1 MSVEVP
7 TKPATPVNV
16 TTPVEVLTEY
26 VPSPVTVRDVA
37 VQLGALS
44 FAAHSRTDDALIVAP
59 EVAVSFEAGLKE
71 IASAVPPDFASA
83 RAVGGSAHCITTMPC
98 PPSALARVPT

>member
-16 TTPVEVLTEY
+16 TTPVKVLTEY

-44 FAAHSRTDDALIVAP
+44 IAACGNGV
-59 EVAVSFEAGLKE
+59 F
-71 IASAVPPDFASA
+71 
-83 RAVGGSAHCITTMPC
+83 
-98 PPSALARVPT
+98 

>member
-1 MSVEVP
+1 VSVEVP
-7 TKPATPVNV
+7 TNPATPVNV

-44 FAAHSRTDDALIVAP
+44 FAAQSRTDSGFIVAP
-59 EVAVSFEAGLKE
+59 DVAVSLLDGFKE
-71 IASAVPPDFASA
+71 IATAVAPDFESA
-83 RAVGGSAHCITTMPC
+83 RAVGGSAHCTTIIPF
-98 PPSALARVPT
+98 PPLA